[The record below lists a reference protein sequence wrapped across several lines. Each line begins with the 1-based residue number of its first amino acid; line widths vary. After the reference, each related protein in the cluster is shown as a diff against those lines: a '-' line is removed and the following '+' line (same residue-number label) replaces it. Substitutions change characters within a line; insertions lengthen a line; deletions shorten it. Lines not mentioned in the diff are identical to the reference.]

1 MKKEKY
7 PILSLYNLV
16 LLLLLFASCNVIN
29 RFYYFLFVAFGIFV
43 LTLGTELSTNFP
55 VVWLILLAFSWVMFA
70 PDAMDA
76 LFSPIKP
83 FTYLLCFVTGY
94 NFFKFA
100 EKSNNNQA
108 EQYKYFHTLLSV
120 ISIGMII
127 HWCLNWFTARS
138 QGTVLSASDRN
149 TVDFWTKGV
158 MAATGQASIA
168 CIPLGVSI
176 ACIFA
181 KTGRKIKF
189 LALSMLLII
198 IGYNLVLSG
207 RTLFI
212 MMIICASIV
221 YLYGLFFKKSNRVKS
236 TVTIAAVIIL
246 VLLAYRSNL
255 LGIRSYIEST
265 PFYDRFFAEDAVM
278 ELEEDGRMERKL
290 FYLEK
295 FWEYPWGGVHL
306 RNFVGYS
313 HDIYLDTYDEA
324 GIFAFIAVFCY
335 MLSTVFRLFKCITS
349 KSIPFQT
356 RQLVL
361 CIYVC
366 IYIEFMVEPILQGMP
381 WLFASFCLIDGYV
394 SRILKHN
401 KIATENGVMVR

>member
-1 MKKEKY
+1 M
-7 PILSLYNLV
+7 
-16 LLLLLFASCNVIN
+16 
-29 RFYYFLFVAFGIFV
+29 
-43 LTLGTELSTNFP
+43 
-55 VVWLILLAFSWVMFA
+55 
-70 PDAMDA
+70 
-76 LFSPIKP
+76 
-83 FTYLLCFVTGY
+83 
-94 NFFKFA
+94 
-100 EKSNNNQA
+100 
-108 EQYKYFHTLLSV
+108 
-120 ISIGMII
+120 
-127 HWCLNWFTARS
+127 ARS

-149 TVDFWTKGV
+149 TIDFWTKEV
-158 MAATGQASIA
+158 KAATGHASIA
-168 CIPLGVSI
+168 CIPLGASI
-176 ACIFA
+176 AYIFA
-181 KTGRKIKF
+181 KTSKKIKI
-189 LALSMLLII
+189 LAVSMLLII

-290 FYLEK
+290 FYLEN
-295 FWEYPWGGVHL
+295 FWEYPWGGAHL

-366 IYIEFMVEPILQGMP
+366 IYLEFMVEPILQGMP